1 MAYTDYKFF
10 DPPEDM
16 TDAEKIAQS
25 KAVIKDLESTY
36 WACKQDSSYSEFDL
50 ANMENQIMAERQ
62 KFEDL
67 GGTYE

>member
-16 TDAEKIAQS
+16 TTDEKISQQQS
-25 KAVIKDLESTY
+25 IIEDLEMVY
-36 WACKQDSSYSEFDL
+36 WKVKQDSNVSEFEL
-50 ANMENQIMAERQ
+50 SSMENEIMAARA